1 MMKINMRFT
10 VVLILSVLFT
20 SATSHAEDNKWEV
33 SIGSTQMF
41 IGSYE
46 KGSYPVPTGSATFI
60 LSRRVYESFALWA
73 VFNLPLTPNRRL
85 TEEGLLVES
94 VTPPSFLLGASYELV
109 THKISDTKSLGL
121 DVGAS
126 VGHPITLEGQFFPVG
141 AFRLKFVK
149 DKDSTIY
156 AGVTTS
162 PYNPEGDLVW
172 GVISGMG
179 YRF

>member
-1 MMKINMRFT
+1 MRLAII
-10 VVLILSVLFT
+10 LIISSLLM
-20 SATSHAEDNKWEV
+20 SAISHAEENKWEV

-60 LSRRVYESFALWA
+60 LSRSVYESFALWMI
-73 VFNLPLTPNRRL
+73 FNLPLTPNRRL
-85 TEEGLLVES
+85 TEDGLLIES
-94 VTPPSFLLGASYELV
+94 QTPPSFLLGASYELMGYQ
-109 THKISDTKSLGL
+109 ISDTKSLGL

-126 VGHPITLEGQFFPVG
+126 VGHPITLEGQLFPVG

>member
-1 MMKINMRFT
+1 MRLT
-10 VVLILSVLFT
+10 IALLLILSVLLT
-20 SATSHAEDNKWEV
+20 PSISHAEENNWEV
-33 SIGSTQMF
+33 SLGTTQMF
-41 IGSYE
+41 IGWYE
-46 KGSYPVPTGSATFI
+46 KGSHPVPTASATFI
-60 LSRRVYESFALWA
+60 LSRKVYESFALWA
-73 VFNLPLTPNRRL
+73 VFNLPLVPNKRV
-85 TEEGLLVES
+85 TEEGLLEES
-94 VTPPSFLLGASYELV
+94 QTPPSFMLGASYELLSY
-109 THKISDTKSLGL
+109 KFAKKKSVGL

-149 DKDSTIY
+149 DEDSTMY

-172 GVISGMG
+172 GLIYGMG